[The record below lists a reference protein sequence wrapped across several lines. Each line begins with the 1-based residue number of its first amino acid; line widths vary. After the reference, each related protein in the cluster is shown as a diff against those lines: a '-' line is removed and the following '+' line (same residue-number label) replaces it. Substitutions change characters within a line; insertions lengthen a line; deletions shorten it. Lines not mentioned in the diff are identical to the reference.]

1 MSFITY
7 YKTFLTSRSF
17 PFSSR
22 PFVWLTSETIRRNF
36 KVGQSL
42 TGVKETSRHILCF
55 VQTLV
60 SAIHQIKFI
69 IIKWISIRKNN
80 CIVLWLS
87 IYPVDSANPPFD
99 QLEPDHS
106 TEEDNVSELW
116 SGREL
121 DKIRWDKITLLDLF
135 TISLQLTPNNSNLQ
149 GKSKKVRVIGS
160 SKKIAGF

>member
-1 MSFITY
+1 MSFIIY
-7 YKTFLTSRSF
+7 YKTFLTSWSF

-99 QLEPDHS
+99 QLEPFS
-106 TEEDNVSELW
+106 
-116 SGREL
+116 
-121 DKIRWDKITLLDLF
+121 
-135 TISLQLTPNNSNLQ
+135 ISLE
-149 GKSKKVRVIGS
+149 GS
-160 SKKIAGF
+160 SYWESTVEISWRDLIKLSYLILSYPIPFHFTVQKRCLLLLNDQVPVDQKVD